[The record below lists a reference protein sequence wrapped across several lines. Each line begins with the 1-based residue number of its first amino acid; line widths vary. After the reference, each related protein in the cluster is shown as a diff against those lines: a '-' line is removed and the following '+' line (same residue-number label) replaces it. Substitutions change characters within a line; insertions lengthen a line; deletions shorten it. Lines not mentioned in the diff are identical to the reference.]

1 MMVNNEKGLSPVT
14 LPFCETSAIG
24 FEIKKKIKN
33 VKCKFSMVD
42 ASTAPSP
49 VPFALERICIHMLD
63 N

>member
-42 ASTAPSP
+42 ASTVAR
-49 VPFALERICIHMLD
+49 ERICIR
-63 N
+63 